1 MAARSRFSILLL
13 SRDTDLLDRRGRD
26 ALRDRDRDLRECLR
40 RTHTFLTS
48 SLMRMSLLRLLLR
61 LRRLLLLLRLLECL
75 DLDRERVLRD
85 FFFFDFFFLAN
96 SKAFFS

>member
-26 ALRDRDRDLRECLR
+26 ALRDRDRERRECLR

-48 SLMRMSLLRLLLR
+48 SLIRMSLLRLL

-85 FFFFDFFFLAN
+85 FFFFDFFFLAI